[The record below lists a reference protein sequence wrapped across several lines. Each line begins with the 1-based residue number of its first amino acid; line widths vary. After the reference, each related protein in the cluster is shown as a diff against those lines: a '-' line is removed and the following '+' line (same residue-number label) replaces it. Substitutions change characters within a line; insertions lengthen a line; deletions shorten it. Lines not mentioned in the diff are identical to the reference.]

1 MKDEIGNIENHRQQR
16 TSHKKPRSKIDREK
30 HLAAIAL
37 FERTYPTKY
46 ASLELFAEAVSKQLH
61 ISVSV
66 AKKDIQEVRRRRKQ
80 AAAIDQKYELGKK
93 LEELAAVKEAALA
106 ANNMNAY
113 LGAINKECE
122 LLGLDKLSIFISTQ
136 EDMELSLSLKKK
148 ELSDKLTLAGNK
160 EYPQEPEPPANSLP
174 QEAEEPKPPEPTS
187 TSEDNA

>member
-1 MKDEIGNIENHRQQR
+1 MKDETGGIEHQRQHIN
-16 TSHKKPRSKIDREK
+16 SHKKTRSKIEREK
-30 HLAAIAL
+30 HLAAIAF

-80 AAAIDQKYELGKK
+80 AAEIDQRYELGKK

-106 ANNMNAY
+106 VNNMNAY

-122 LLGLDKLSIFISTQ
+122 LLGLDKLSIFVGSQ

-148 ELSDKLTLAGNK
+148 ELSDKLALAVNK
-160 EYPQEPEPPANSLP
+160 ELPQEAPAAPPP
-174 QEAEEPKPPEPTS
+174 QEAEEPEPPEPNS
-187 TSEDNA
+187 TPEGDT

>member
-1 MKDEIGNIENHRQQR
+1 MKDVTGSMDNTQQHKNP
-16 TSHKKPRSKIDREK
+16 HKKNRSKIEREK

-46 ASLELFAEAVSKQLH
+46 ANLELFAEAVSKQLH

-66 AKKDIQEVRRRRKQ
+66 AKKDIQEVHRRRKQ
-80 AAAIDQKYELGKK
+80 AAEVDQKYELGKK

-106 ANNMNAY
+106 TNNMNAY

-122 LLGLDKLSIFISTQ
+122 LLGLDKLSIFIGTQ

-148 ELSDKLTLAGNK
+148 AISDKLTLAGNNTPSK
-160 EYPQEPEPPANSLP
+160 E
-174 QEAEEPKPPEPTS
+174 QEAPLAQDGESQGTENPQK
-187 TSEDNA
+187 DNA

>member
-46 ASLELFAEAVSKQLH
+46 ANLELFAEAVSKQLH

-66 AKKDIQEVRRRRKQ
+66 AKKDIQEVHRRRKQ
-80 AAAIDQKYELGKK
+80 AAEIDQKYELGKK

-106 ANNMNAY
+106 TNNMNAY

-136 EDMELSLSLKKK
+136 EDMELSLALKKK
-148 ELSDKLTLAGNK
+148 AISDKLTLAGNNTPSK
-160 EYPQEPEPPANSLP
+160 EPESLVAQDGESQGTENP
-174 QEAEEPKPPEPTS
+174 QK
-187 TSEDNA
+187 DNA

>member
-1 MKDEIGNIENHRQQR
+1 MKDEIGNIENRRQQR

-46 ASLELFAEAVSKQLH
+46 ANLELFAEAVSKQLH

-66 AKKDIQEVRRRRKQ
+66 AKKDIQEVHRRRKQ
-80 AAAIDQKYELGKK
+80 AAEIDQKYELGKK

-106 ANNMNAY
+106 TNNMNAY

-122 LLGLDKLSIFISTQ
+122 LLGLDKLSIFVGTQ

-148 ELSDKLTLAGNK
+148 AISDKLTLIGNSAPSK
-160 EYPQEPEPPANSLP
+160 E
-174 QEAEEPKPPEPTS
+174 QEAPLAQDRES
-187 TSEDNA
+187 QGINNSQEDNA

>member
-16 TSHKKPRSKIDREK
+16 TSHKKPRSKIEREK

-46 ASLELFAEAVSKQLH
+46 ANLELFAEAVSKQLK
-61 ISVSV
+61 IPFGT
-66 AKKDIQEVRRRRKQ
+66 AKKDIQEVHRRRKQ
-80 AAAIDQKYELGKK
+80 AAEIDQKYELGKK

-106 ANNMNAY
+106 TNNMNAY

-122 LLGLDKLSIFISTQ
+122 LLGLDKLSIFVGTQ

-148 ELSDKLTLAGNK
+148 AISDKLTLIGNSAPSK
-160 EYPQEPEPPANSLP
+160 E
-174 QEAEEPKPPEPTS
+174 QEAPLAQDRESQGINNPQKENT
-187 TSEDNA
+187 